1 MQLFLKKQNDKIK
14 CKLSKSWTKWT
25 GLDSAEGIL
34 QNQRMQDFSNDFA
47 WTLAYQQNVCVQSI
61 LHGYIAVIELVRSRL
76 DLGGAA
82 K

>member
-14 CKLSKSWTKWT
+14 CKLSKSWSKWT

-47 WTLAYQQNVCVQSI
+47 WTLEYQQNVCVQSI